1 MSIPAP
7 GSSSDRILP
16 FDGMR
21 GAACLMV
28 FFVHFYA
35 LFGIHFF
42 GAARPWFY
50 IASNAGSTGVD
61 CFFVISG
68 FLIYKISLER
78 KTGYGSFIVRRVRRL
93 YPTFLV
99 VFFFYL
105 ILSARFPAIS
115 KLPDRAGQLALAIGT
130 NILMLPGILPTTPII
145 SVAWSLSYE
154 WFFYLTLPLIVLFCN
169 MKAWNWRSRIAFWT
183 GVAIVQ
189 YLAATLFGESHLRLI
204 MFTAGI
210 ILWEAVRHF
219 PLRRPSHFEE
229 WAAISTLVFA
239 LAVVGGSAVESRLS
253 TDVLASVPN
262 FYGLGLSV
270 GWLLVAFY
278 ALRGNGILRSFF
290 SVRALQAVGKISY
303 SYYLIHG
310 LGLHILKYLLPV
322 QDGDSV
328 AGMAAL
334 LTLSL
339 AFTLSCGALLY
350 FAVEKPLSLKK
361 PARKPAARQL
371 DVPNGALTEI
381 SAVANK

>member
-1 MSIPAP
+1 MPPMENS
-7 GSSSDRILP
+7 GDRILP

-21 GAACLMV
+21 GVACLMV

-35 LFGIHFF
+35 LFGIHFV
-42 GAARPWFY
+42 GPARSMFY
-50 IASNAGSTGVD
+50 VASNSGSTGVD

-78 KTGYGSFIVRRVRRL
+78 KAGFGSFIARRIRRL

-99 VFFFYL
+99 VFLFYL
-105 ILSARFPAIS
+105 VLSARFPAIS
-115 KLPDRAGQLALAIGT
+115 KLPDGAGQLALAIGS
-130 NILMLPGILPTTPII
+130 NLLMLPGMLSSTPII

-183 GVAIVQ
+183 GVAIAQ
-189 YLAATLFGESHLRLI
+189 YLAATLFGLGESHLRLI

-210 ILWEAVRHF
+210 ILWEAVEHF
-219 PLRRPSHFEE
+219 PIRGSSHVEE
-229 WAAISTLVFA
+229 WAAIAMLVFV
-239 LAVVGGSAVESRLS
+239 LAVIGGSAVETRLS
-253 TDVLASVPN
+253 KVVLASVPN
-262 FYGLGLSV
+262 FYGLGLST
-270 GWLLVAFY
+270 GWLAVAFY

-290 SVRALQAVGKISY
+290 SVRALRAVGKISY

-310 LGLHILKYLLPV
+310 LGLHMLKYLLPA
-322 QDGDSV
+322 QDRDSLP
-328 AGMAAL
+328 GMAAL

-339 AFTLSCGALLY
+339 AVTLSCGALLY

-361 PARKPAARQL
+361 PVRKPAVRQS
-371 DVPNGALTEI
+371 DAPSGALTEV
-381 SAVANK
+381 SAVPNK